1 MKIAILNDTHW
12 GARNDN
18 SAIAEHQIKFY
29 REVFFPYLRENDIK
43 TIFHLGDVTDRRKY
57 INFVTAKNLEDHFMK
72 VCADEGIELYMIAGN
87 HDTYF
92 KNTNEVNSLRK
103 LYGNTSHSNL
113 HLYWEKP
120 VELDMDGCNIMLA
133 PWLCAENWE
142 ESMKAMADTK
152 AQILM
157 GHFEITG
164 YEMDKGHLCSDGMD
178 RSTFAKFDSVY
189 SGHFHQP
196 SSIGNISYLGA
207 QYEMTWS
214 DHDQK
219 RGFSV
224 FDTDSRS
231 MEYVRNP
238 YSLFHKIMYD
248 DADMTIEDIANL
260 DTSQLK
266 DTFIKVIVRN
276 KTNPYIFDLFLDRL
290 QAALPCDIKVV
301 EDHMNLDVIDES
313 ELVDEAQDTLTILK
327 QYVQNLEITTDK
339 TKIEKVLQELH
350 NEAINL

>member
-1 MKIAILNDTHW
+1 MKIAILNDTHF

-18 SAIAEHQIKFY
+18 AVIAEHQRKFY
-29 REVFFPYLRENDIK
+29 DEVFFPYLKENNID
-43 TIFHLGDVTDRRKY
+43 TIFHLGDLTDRRKY
-57 INFVTAKNLEDHFMK
+57 INFVTAQTMHDVLFKRCQED
-72 VCADEGIELYMIAGN
+72 GIKMYIIAGN
-87 HDTYF
+87 HDTYY
-92 KNTNEVNSLRK
+92 KNTNDVNSLRQ
-103 LYGNTSHSNL
+103 LYGHTSLENL
-113 HLYWEKP
+113 ELYWEKP
-120 VELDMDGCNIMLA
+120 VELDMDGCKIMLV
-133 PWLCAENWE
+133 PWLCQENYE
-142 ESMKAMADTK
+142 ESIDAMNSTK

-164 YEMDKGHLCSDGMD
+164 YEMDKGHLCADGMD

-224 FDTDSRS
+224 FDTDSRK
-231 MEYVRNP
+231 MEYIRNP
-238 YSLFHKIMYD
+238 FSLFHKIMYD
-248 DADMTIEDIANL
+248 DADMTIEDIAHL
-260 DTSQLK
+260 DTTQLK

-290 QAALPCDIKVV
+290 QAASPCDIKVV

-327 QYVQNLEITTDK
+327 QYVQNLEISTDK